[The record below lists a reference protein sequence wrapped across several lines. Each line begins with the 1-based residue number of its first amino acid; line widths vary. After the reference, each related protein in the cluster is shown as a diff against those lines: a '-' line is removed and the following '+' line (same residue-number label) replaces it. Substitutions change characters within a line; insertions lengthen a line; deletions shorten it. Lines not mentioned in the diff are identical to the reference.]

1 MSVPCDAGLVY
12 DVLTDYESYAE
23 WLPMVVASKTLAR
36 EGDLAI
42 AEFELSTRHKDKFD
56 FECIHTRNKMVLWRT
71 LDGRLPIAQAEW
83 TISGAGNACEV
94 TLAVTGKIHWGQFL
108 PGARDFLKPSQCVRA
123 LHSQLSTYMP
133 ESGAPDL
140 AIRNEAGDDTGF
152 GSKICHADA
161 DNLSDWRCHADPR
174 KFDSPHVFRH
184 GSEVYLLARR
194 NVTSD
199 GVYDRGG
206 PLRMLS
212 AIRNELSYITS
223 AKRCALWR
231 VVPSGRVAFV
241 RDLPSR
247 GDTL

>member
-1 MSVPCDAGLVY
+1 MSLTTPTRRSSVSVPCDAGLVY

-71 LDGRLPIAQAEW
+71 LGGRLPIAQAEW

-133 ESGAPDL
+133 DSGAPDL
-140 AIRNEAGDDTGF
+140 AIRNEAGE
-152 GSKICHADA
+152 KI
-161 DNLSDWRCHADPR
+161 L
-174 KFDSPHVFRH
+174 
-184 GSEVYLLARR
+184 ELAE
-194 NVTSD
+194 TED
-199 GVYDRGG
+199 GVICWIRGKKYVLQPAAEG
-206 PLRMLS
+206 
-212 AIRNELSYITS
+212 
-223 AKRCALWR
+223 
-231 VVPSGRVAFV
+231 
-241 RDLPSR
+241 
-247 GDTL
+247 